1 MSTTA
6 NNLTG
11 FMRSNGSMG
20 IRNHVLVLS
29 TVGLT
34 ARLATLT
41 AQGQPEAVLVAG
53 DYPRGLRN
61 PDPQL
66 QTRVLDAIVAHPNVG
81 GALVLCHDQA
91 SAEATQKR
99 LKALGKPIMVQA
111 FMSSRGMADAVA
123 NSQAALHELTLKVQQ
138 CKRTPMPLSALTLA
152 LECGGSDATS
162 ALAANPAIGLVVDR
176 VIAAG
181 GSAIVSETAE
191 FIGAEDVI
199 RARTPNAQVRDSIL
213 QALSQSEANMSE
225 DGEHYR
231 GVNPTQENI
240 AAGLTTLVE
249 KSMGAVCKT
258 GASPFKGLLQFGE
271 APSEPGL
278 WFMDTPFFSPISM
291 TGMVAAGAQLTL
303 FAMGVFNP
311 SGNPLAPT
319 LKVCGN
325 PKTLSDWQDSIDVD
339 VSAAISQSASL
350 EDMADLIEAK
360 LQDIALG
367 AQSYAEFWRE
377 GQIMIPY
384 SRSLL

>member
-1 MSTTA
+1 MSTIA

-11 FMRSNGSMG
+11 YVRNNGTMG
-20 IRNHVLVLS
+20 VRNHVLVLS

-41 AQGQPEAVLVAG
+41 AQAQPEAVLVAG

-66 QTRVLDAIVAHPNVG
+66 QTRVLDALVAHPNVG
-81 GALVLCHDQA
+81 GALVFCHDKA
-91 SAEATQKR
+91 SAEATQNR
-99 LKALGKPIMVQA
+99 LQALGKPLVVQA
-111 FMSSRGMADAVA
+111 FMAAQGMADAVA
-123 NSQAALHELTLKVQQ
+123 KGQAALATLTEQVQH
-138 CKRTPMPLSALTLA
+138 CRRSAVPLSSLTLA

-176 VIAAG
+176 LIAAG
-181 GSAIVSETAE
+181 GRAIVSETAE
-191 FIGAEDVI
+191 FVGAEDVV
-199 RARTPNAQVRDSIL
+199 RARTPNAQVRERIL

-258 GASPFKGLLQFGE
+258 GAAPFKGLLEFGE
-271 APSEPGL
+271 APPGPGL

-291 TGMVAAGAQLTL
+291 TGMVAAGAQITL

-319 LKVCGN
+319 IKVCGN

-339 VSAAISQSASL
+339 VSAAITHSASL
-350 EDMADLIEAK
+350 EDMAQRIEAQ
-360 LQDIALG
+360 LQRIASG
-367 AQSYAEFWRE
+367 AQSRAEFWRE

>member
-1 MSTTA
+1 
-6 NNLTG
+6 
-11 FMRSNGSMG
+11 
-20 IRNHVLVLS
+20 
-29 TVGLT
+29 
-34 ARLATLT
+34 
-41 AQGQPEAVLVAG
+41 
-53 DYPRGLRN
+53 
-61 PDPQL
+61 
-66 QTRVLDAIVAHPNVG
+66 
-81 GALVLCHDQA
+81 
-91 SAEATQKR
+91 
-99 LKALGKPIMVQA
+99 
-111 FMSSRGMADAVA
+111 
-123 NSQAALHELTLKVQQ
+123 
-138 CKRTPMPLSALTLA
+138 
-152 LECGGSDATS
+152 
-162 ALAANPAIGLVVDR
+162 
-176 VIAAG
+176 
-181 GSAIVSETAE
+181 
-191 FIGAEDVI
+191 
-199 RARTPNAQVRDSIL
+199 
-213 QALSQSEANMSE
+213 MSE